1 MTTTAARQDQIV
13 RLMRVTPAQRDLEWI
28 KTSLQ
33 AAIGLELS
41 TIPPYLCGLWSIK
54 NSGEQAARRIRSVVI
69 DEMFHMGLVC
79 NMLSA
84 IGGTPQIVAA
94 AAPYPGPLPGGVRPQ
109 LTVYLAG
116 LTKTYVREVFMEI
129 EMPEDPLARA
139 LEEGPPTIGAFY
151 DALSEAFRQVQPAIS
166 MNNQLSRGIGT
177 NNLEPIRDLAGVE
190 DSITLIKEQGEGTS
204 TSPDAPQAAGEFA
217 HYYKFGEIFHGRELR
232 QVNGK
237 WEFTGD
243 VVPFPE
249 VYPMG
254 VVPAGGWPNPNPEV
268 QGLLRVFNA
277 DYMSILENLEKAWAE
292 GNEDALT
299 SSIGTMFSLKSTADE
314 LLMTPL
320 PGGGGSYGP
329 EFRVTTTADAEAV
342 DAEAVLLSEL

>member
-1 MTTTAARQDQIV
+1 MTTTATPQDQIV
-13 RLMRVTPAQRDLEWI
+13 QLMRVSPVQRDLEWI

-33 AAIGLELS
+33 AAIALELS

-54 NSGEQAARRIRSVVI
+54 NAGEQAARLIRSVVI

-84 IGGTPQIVAA
+84 IGGKPQIIAA

-129 EMPEDPLARA
+129 EMPEAPLALA

-166 MNNQLSRGIGT
+166 MNNQLSRRIGT
-177 NNLEPIRDLAGVE
+177 NNLEPIRDLADVE
-190 DSITLIKEQGEGTS
+190 DSINLIKEQGEGTS

-217 HYYKFGEIFHGRELR
+217 HYYKFGEIYHGRELR

-243 VVPFPE
+243 VVPFPA
-249 VYPMG
+249 VYSMG

-268 QGLLRVFNA
+268 QGLLRIFNA
-277 DYMSILENLEKAWAE
+277 DYISILQDLEKAWAE
-292 GNEDALT
+292 GDEDALT
-299 SSIGTMFSLKSTADE
+299 SSIGTMFALKSTADE

-320 PGGGGSYGP
+320 PGGDGSYGP
-329 EFRVTTTADAEAV
+329 EFRVTTRNSVTDYAV
-342 DAEAVLLSEL
+342 AVLLSEL

>member
-1 MTTTAARQDQIV
+1 MTTAPSDQII
-13 RLMRVTPAQRDLEWI
+13 RMMRVSPDQRDEEWI

-33 AAIGLELS
+33 AAIALELS

-54 NSGEQAARRIRSVVI
+54 DSGVEAAQLIRSVVI

-84 IGGTPQIVAA
+84 IGGTPHIVAA
-94 AAPYPGPLPGGVRPQ
+94 ATTYPGPLPGGVRPQ
-109 LTVYLAG
+109 LTVYLSG
-116 LTKTYVREVFMEI
+116 LTSTYVRDVFMEI
-129 EMPEDPLARA
+129 EMPEHPLAFA
-139 LEEGPPTIGAFY
+139 LEEEPPTIGAFY
-151 DALSEAFRQVQPAIS
+151 DALGEAFRQVHPTIS
-166 MNNQLSRGIGT
+166 MNNQLSQKGIGR
-177 NNLEPIRDLAGVE
+177 NDLEPIKDLAGVE

-217 HYYKFGEIFHGRELR
+217 HYYKFGEIYHGHKLQ

-243 VVPFPE
+243 VVAFPD

-268 QGLLRVFNA
+268 QGLLRTSNTNYTTLLQEL
-277 DYMSILENLEKAWAE
+277 DKAWTE
-292 GNEDALT
+292 GDNSAL
-299 SSIGTMFSLKSTADE
+299 SSAIGMMFSLKSPAVE
-314 LLMTPL
+314 LMKVSL
-320 PGGGGSYGP
+320 PGGDGSYGP
-329 EFRVTTTADAEAV
+329 EFRVMN
-342 DAEAVLLSEL
+342 